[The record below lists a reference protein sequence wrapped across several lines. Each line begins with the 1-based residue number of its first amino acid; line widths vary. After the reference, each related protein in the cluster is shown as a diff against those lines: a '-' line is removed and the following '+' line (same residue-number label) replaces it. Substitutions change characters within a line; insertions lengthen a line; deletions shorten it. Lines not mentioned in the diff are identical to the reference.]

1 MELIISNLVAGRCS
15 VYSSRFFKLLRAFWS
30 EPFDAHGRT
39 KFLRGETDEQKQYR
53 EYDDERWQM
62 PRRFRPLPG
71 LGRGWWCG
79 SV

>member
-1 MELIISNLVAGRCS
+1 M
-15 VYSSRFFKLLRAFWS
+15 
-30 EPFDAHGRT
+30 
-39 KFLRGETDEQKQYR
+39 RGETDEQKQYR